1 LPVGERHARVAV
13 SGDLPVNLPPP
24 NGPPVDPEGGAGEEE
39 AAVVMIPD
47 RRHKREAE
55 LPAMKPNVLVVGGWV
70 EINVVPGVT
79 GGTANRPIERS
90 EEFPPGK
97 HAPPRQHPVLGSAQE
112 DSVENGGFP
121 PPPGAMVRSNQ

>member
-1 LPVGERHARVAV
+1 VPGAV
-13 SGDLPVNLPPP
+13 
-24 NGPPVDPEGGAGEEE
+24 GGA
-39 AAVVMIPD
+39 
-47 RRHKREAE
+47 
-55 LPAMKPNVLVVGGWV
+55 
-70 EINVVPGVT
+70 
-79 GGTANRPIERS
+79 ANRPIERS